1 MTDLSTYDILN
12 DIRNGK
18 TPVKRQNP
26 QPGESPYYY
35 IQSNGDKSYLPI
47 TEKNIIDVN
56 SADEPN
62 PLWCSAFQKTTNT
75 GSNEA
80 TQTSVAD
87 LVLSGT
93 FDTFQTDG
101 LGTNSTQTDNLGFN
115 SVSSTNNTTSLFDTP
130 QTTPFSTSQ
139 TTSFGSASSETT
151 PMTPFEATQTTPLG
165 SSTLGTFS
173 SDSSSYGINPTSS
186 TVPFNTNNS
195 SFSETLNQYFSSNM
209 PTEQSYLS
217 TAQIQNTM
225 NVDLKTNTIEEE
237 NLLNSLDK
245 SKVDY
250 RYVDTFDEYLAQ
262 TPPELR
268 PHLVNS
274 YPSNRLNLKRFVTN
288 NKPFVNDII
297 AINALLKNYL
307 LMQDT
312 KNRPGNDN
320 YMHRRAQI
328 EAAQWGK
335 NASEKA
341 LFLGELKEDF
351 DLYRKGNTEANRL
364 DGIKDMK
371 NNLDGA
377 KAGWMYPD
385 VPADE
390 ILKDFDDKKN
400 QWRVPIR

>member
-1 MTDLSTYDILN
+1 M
-12 DIRNGK
+12 
-18 TPVKRQNP
+18 
-26 QPGESPYYY
+26 
-35 IQSNGDKSYLPI
+35 
-47 TEKNIIDVN
+47 
-56 SADEPN
+56 
-62 PLWCSAFQKTTNT
+62 
-75 GSNEA
+75 
-80 TQTSVAD
+80 
-87 LVLSGT
+87 
-93 FDTFQTDG
+93 
-101 LGTNSTQTDNLGFN
+101 GTNSTQTDNLGFN
-115 SVSSTNNTTSLFDTP
+115 SVSSTNNTTSLFDTT

-195 SFSETLNQYFSSNM
+195 SFSETLNQYFSPNM
-209 PTEQSYLS
+209 PTEQSYLG
-217 TAQIQNTM
+217 TAQTQNTM
-225 NVDLKTNTIEEE
+225 NVVLKTNTIEEE

-312 KNRPGNDN
+312 KNPPGNDN

-364 DGIKDMK
+364 DGIKDIK

-390 ILKDFDDKKN
+390 ILKDFDDKKIN
-400 QWRVPIR
+400 GVYQSDK

>member
-1 MTDLSTYDILN
+1 MIHISFL
-12 DIRNGK
+12 K
-18 TPVKRQNP
+18 PV
-26 QPGESPYYY
+26 
-35 IQSNGDKSYLPI
+35 
-47 TEKNIIDVN
+47 V
-56 SADEPN
+56 
-62 PLWCSAFQKTTNT
+62 
-75 GSNEA
+75 
-80 TQTSVAD
+80 
-87 LVLSGT
+87 
-93 FDTFQTDG
+93 
-101 LGTNSTQTDNLGFN
+101 
-115 SVSSTNNTTSLFDTP
+115 
-130 QTTPFSTSQ
+130 
-139 TTSFGSASSETT
+139 
-151 PMTPFEATQTTPLG
+151 
-165 SSTLGTFS
+165 
-173 SDSSSYGINPTSS
+173 
-186 TVPFNTNNS
+186 
-195 SFSETLNQYFSSNM
+195 
-209 PTEQSYLS
+209 
-217 TAQIQNTM
+217 
-225 NVDLKTNTIEEE
+225 LKTNTIEEE

-262 TPPELR
+262 TPPDFR

-274 YPSNRLNLKRFVTN
+274 YPSNRLNLKRFATN